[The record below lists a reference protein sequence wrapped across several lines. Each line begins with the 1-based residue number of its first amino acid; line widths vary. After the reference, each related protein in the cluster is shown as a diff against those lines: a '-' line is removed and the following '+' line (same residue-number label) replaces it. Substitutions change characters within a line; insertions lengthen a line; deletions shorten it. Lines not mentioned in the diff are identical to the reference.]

1 MTVCVLLPFD
11 GLGALGVVLCAAAV
25 GDVLA
30 MAGAMFNVVGFL
42 GHTTGCRFVVPT
54 ARHHK
59 VSV

>member
-1 MTVCVLLPFD
+1 MLPFD
-11 GLGALGVVLCAAAV
+11 GLGALEVVLCAAAV

-30 MAGAMFNVVGFL
+30 MAGAIFNVVGFL
-42 GHTTGCRFVVPT
+42 DHTTGCRFVVPT